1 MEYKIERNSE
11 IENLIEFEEYYG
23 EIIGYSEG
31 LFLARQRYDRKDVD
45 GLKEFFYISEEEARI
60 VLEEDWH
67 TSHVDIYF
75 FVDPINN
82 KILGPYT
89 EAEPFS
95 CGLASVDEGTKVID
109 KQGNIV
115 MTPEE
120 IHTKYDVQS
129 ICSFKNDI
137 AVARIFIN
145 YDDWNGH
152 SVFLNT
158 NRKFIHNGRYYDLAD
173 DFSDDVAIVCKD
185 KVQYIMDKKGNMRMN
200 PLENTLLARY
210 DEGFSEGLCSIYSFE
225 TEKYGFIDKNFNI
238 VIPMEYDGVKSFSCG
253 LCAVRKDDK
262 WGYIDKEGNV
272 KIPFI
277 FDEASSFKNGVAV
290 VNRKVKNRVSEK
302 IESALI
308 NIEGKIILDYT
319 GDDIDIYDDVIVVN
333 NLEYVPIKDMKISY
347 SVRINKG
354 YDFVDKSFDSLD
366 EREMYFE
373 LASKEIE
380 NSNSDYKEKV
390 LAIKKEVYSDLDKK
404 LDELENSSLVKKTCL
419 NK

>member
-31 LFLARQRYDRKDVD
+31 FFLARKKYDRKDVD
-45 GLKEFFYISEEEARI
+45 GLKEFFNISDEEARL
-60 VLEEDWH
+60 VLEEDWY
-67 TSHVDIYF
+67 TSHVDIYY

-82 KILGPYT
+82 KKLGPYKSGD
-89 EAEPFS
+89 PFS
-95 CGLASVDEGTKVID
+95 CGLASVDEGRKVID
-109 KQGNIV
+109 KKGNKVLTVDKINAKGIPCSV
-115 MTPEE
+115 E
-120 IHTKYDVQS
+120 S
-129 ICSFKNDI
+129 ISSFKNDI
-137 AVARIFIN
+137 AVATIYCADKLNGYAYIDKEGNFINNGIN
-145 YDDWNGH
+145 YD
-152 SVFLNT
+152 T
-158 NRKFIHNGRYYDLAD
+158 AKP
-173 DFSDDVAIVCKD
+173 FSDDVAIVYKD
-185 KVQYIMDKKGNMRMN
+185 KIQYITDKKWNMCIN
-200 PLENTLLARY
+200 PFQNTRVAY
-210 DEGFSEGLCSIYSFE
+210 FDKGFSEGLCSIYNLK
-225 TEKYGFIDKNFNI
+225 THKYGFIDKNFNM
-238 VIPMEYDGVKSFSCG
+238 VIPMEYDGVKEFSCG
-253 LCAVRKDDK
+253 LCAVKKNGK

-308 NIEGKIILDYT
+308 NTEGKIILDYS
-319 GDDIDIYDDVIVVN
+319 GNDIDIYDDVIVVN

-354 YDFVDKSFDSLD
+354 YDFVDKSFDSLE
-366 EREMYFE
+366 ERERYFE

-380 NSNSDYKEKV
+380 NSNSDYNEKV

-404 LDELENSSLVKKTCL
+404 LDELENSSLVKKHA
-419 NK
+419 